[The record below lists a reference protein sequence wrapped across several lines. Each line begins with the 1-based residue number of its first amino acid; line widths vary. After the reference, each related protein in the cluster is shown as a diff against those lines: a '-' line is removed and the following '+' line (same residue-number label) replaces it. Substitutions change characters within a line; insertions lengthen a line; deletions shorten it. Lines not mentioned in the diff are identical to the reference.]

1 MKNQQWRSEWQN
13 GSGMPARRQMATE
26 KTVTTTRAQHHGG
39 HPTGPVLEASRGI
52 LPGWPMRMS
61 LAHSSVAVWPPS
73 PGDDSQVGSLED
85 GEHVWRAAGSR
96 KNDRAD
102 VRYRDASRL
111 AALDLPSLHGHS
123 VKLHKSATRKR
134 HDIAMRTTRQ
144 SGFGSVSVAH
154 SLLAQQ

>member
-1 MKNQQWRSEWQN
+1 
-13 GSGMPARRQMATE
+13 MATE

-52 LPGWPMRMS
+52 LPGWPMSMS

-102 VRYRDASRL
+102 VYRDASRL
-111 AALDLPSLHGHS
+111 AALDLPQFHLCMTI
-123 VKLHKSATRKR
+123 L
-134 HDIAMRTTRQ
+134 
-144 SGFGSVSVAH
+144 
-154 SLLAQQ
+154 